1 MATTTFSGPIKAG
14 TISNTTGTTLGD
26 DVRNTGQVVMTQS
39 IMIDAAVAAG
49 TTTYN
54 VGVIPKN
61 SQLLTTTIR
70 VAIASDQ
77 GTSATVSVGKTGT
90 AQYFIANTNIK
101 AQGETSS
108 IADAALDEADRF
120 GSDTQIT
127 ATLIAVGTTATTGQ
141 VTVTFTYVQEEEYNM
156 AQTTFSG
163 PIRAGTISNTTGTTL
178 GDNVANVG
186 QVVMSQ
192 SIMIDAAVAAGTTT
206 YNVGVIPKN
215 SQLLTTTIRV
225 AIASDQGTTATVSV
239 GKTGSAAYFI
249 GNTDVKTLGETSSIA
264 DAALDEADRFGS
276 DTQITATL
284 IAVGTTATTGQ
295 VTVTFTYVQANNLQD
310 ATAV

>member
-54 VGVIPKN
+54 VGVLPKN
-61 SQLLTTTIR
+61 SQLLTATIR
-70 VAIASDQ
+70 CAVVSNS

-90 AQYFIANTNIK
+90 AAY
-101 AQGETSS
+101 
-108 IADAALDEADRF
+108 L
-120 GSDTQIT
+120 
-127 ATLIAVGTTATTGQ
+127 
-141 VTVTFTYVQEEEYNM
+141 
-156 AQTTFSG
+156 
-163 PIRAGTISNTTGTTL
+163 
-178 GDNVANVG
+178 
-186 QVVMSQ
+186 
-192 SIMIDAAVAAGTTT
+192 VAA
-206 YNVGVIPKN
+206 
-215 SQLLTTTIRV
+215 
-225 AIASDQGTTATVSV
+225 
-239 GKTGSAAYFI
+239 
-249 GNTDVKTLGETSSIA
+249 TDVKTLGETTTLATAS
-264 DAALDEADRFGS
+264 LDSADRVGA

>member
-26 DVRNTGQVVMTQS
+26 DIKNT
-39 IMIDAAVAAG
+39 
-49 TTTYN
+49 
-54 VGVIPKN
+54 
-61 SQLLTTTIR
+61 
-70 VAIASDQ
+70 
-77 GTSATVSVGKTGT
+77 
-90 AQYFIANTNIK
+90 
-101 AQGETSS
+101 
-108 IADAALDEADRF
+108 
-120 GSDTQIT
+120 
-127 ATLIAVGTTATTGQ
+127 
-141 VTVTFTYVQEEEYNM
+141 
-156 AQTTFSG
+156 
-163 PIRAGTISNTTGTTL
+163 
-178 GDNVANVG
+178 G

-225 AIASDQGTTATVSV
+225 AVVSNPSGTATVSV
-239 GKTGSAAYFI
+239 GKTGTAQYLIA
-249 GNTDVKTLGETSSIA
+249 NTTVKTLGETSSIA

-284 IAVGTTATTGQ
+284 ISAGSTASTGQ

-310 ATAV
+310 AATA